1 MFTPFDS
8 YFLRQAERPRTRAEQ
23 LAEDRRA
30 AEFVASVA
38 RGGGV
43 VRRAARRIKSLGRS

>member
-8 YFLRQAERPRTRAEQ
+8 YFLNQAERPRTSAER

-30 AEFVASVA
+30 AEFVATFAQGRRS
-38 RGGGV
+38 
-43 VRRAARRIKSLGRS
+43 VRRAWDRALRKR